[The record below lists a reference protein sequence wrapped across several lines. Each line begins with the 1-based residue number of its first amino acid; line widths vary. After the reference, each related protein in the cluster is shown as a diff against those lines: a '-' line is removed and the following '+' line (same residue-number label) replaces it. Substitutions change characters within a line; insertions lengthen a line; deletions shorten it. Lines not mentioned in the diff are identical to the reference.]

1 MIARF
6 PFAPF
11 VVTPVELGRHWSG
24 AKDGRWFRCHLCGQF
39 FKEGETVRAVYSN
52 FGGSPFN
59 GNPLVHAGPD
69 CGTGTDAEIL
79 AELGRQRDALP
90 WWCCPWGNEPPARPT
105 SPDTDVKP

>member
-39 FKEGETVRAVYSN
+39 FKEGETVRD
-52 FGGSPFN
+52 FSPTVSSFAQVKIN
-59 GNPLVHAGPD
+59 SL
-69 CGTGTDAEIL
+69 
-79 AELGRQRDALP
+79 R
-90 WWCCPWGNEPPARPT
+90 ARVMAT
-105 SPDTDVKP
+105 NASLRSSS